1 MCLSCGKTVDKYFT
15 YGTIRCSKVETFD
28 EVELKEVMSSKLSLD
43 KKITKKIAIILGF
56 KN

>member
-1 MCLSCGKTVDKYFT
+1 MCLSCGKTVDKYLT

-43 KKITKKIAIILGF
+43 KKDYQKIAIILAF
-56 KN
+56 KD